1 MKATLFYFLAL
12 TLLLPLNSISQSYQV
27 DPTHTAVFMKVQ
39 RFGVVNVVGRFGDV
53 TGTISFD
60 PENNDSLDMDI
71 KVGVESY
78 TANNEGGEDSAK
90 SRAFLDSMNFPE
102 ITFTLTSAKD
112 MDGTYAITG
121 NLTLHGVTKEIEF
134 SAELVGPKT
143 DLPTR
148 KQSIALSGILYINRL
163 DYGVGPEMTLPDGTE
178 VISNRTEITMDI
190 LGIAE

>member
-1 MKATLFYFLAL
+1 MRTILFSFLAL
-12 TLLLPLNSISQSYQV
+12 SFLFPLQSISQTYKV

-53 TGTISFD
+53 TGTISYD
-60 PENNDSLDMDI
+60 PENSDSFNMDI

-78 TANNEGGEDSAK
+78 TANNQGGEDSAK
-90 SRAFLDSMNFPE
+90 SRAFMDSVNFPE
-102 ITFTLTSAKD
+102 ITFTLTSAED
-112 MDGTYAITG
+112 MDGTYSITG
-121 NLTLHGVTKEIEF
+121 DLTLHGVTKEVEF
-134 SAELVGPKT
+134 SAELIGPKM

-148 KQSIALSGILYINRL
+148 KQSIALSGELIINRL

-178 VISNRTEITMDI
+178 VISNRVEITMDI